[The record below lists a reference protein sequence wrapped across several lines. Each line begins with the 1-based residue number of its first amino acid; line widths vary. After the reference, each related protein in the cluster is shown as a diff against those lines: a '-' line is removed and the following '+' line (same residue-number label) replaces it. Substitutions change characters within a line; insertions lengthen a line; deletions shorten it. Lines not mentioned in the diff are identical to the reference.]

1 MRLSLL
7 TLMLFACGDK
17 EGDTAEEA
25 DAVEQQEEDTSS
37 GEEEESPEDTGQ
49 E

>member
-17 EGDTAEEA
+17 DNDTAAEEEE
-25 DAVEQQEEDTSS
+25 VLQEDTSS
-37 GEEEESPEDTGQ
+37 ESPEDTGQ
-49 E
+49 D